1 MNIVI
6 TGASRGIG
14 FETAKRLASL
24 GDNNIVAISRDEA
37 KLKELKNAC
46 IRENVQAHL
55 YPIPFN
61 LEDTALVETQ
71 LLAKV
76 KQYVTSIDIIINNAG
91 ALVNRPFEL
100 LAAAEMLRM
109 INVNLM
115 APALV
120 VKTLLPMLSR
130 PAHVVNISS
139 MGGFQGSVKFPG
151 LSMYSAT
158 KAGLASLTECLA
170 EEFKDKQVSFNC
182 LALGAVQTEMLGEA
196 FPGLVAPLRAHEMA
210 ELVADFAINGNR
222 FFNGKVIPV
231 SKATP

>member
-14 FETAKRLASL
+14 FETAKRFASL
-24 GDNNIVAISRDEA
+24 GDNNIVAISRDEV

-46 IRENVQAHL
+46 IRENIQAHL
-55 YPIPFN
+55 YPLAFN
-61 LEDTALVETQ
+61 IEDAAAVETE
-71 LLAKV
+71 LLSKV
-76 KQYVTSIDIIINNAG
+76 KQLVPSVDIVINNAG
-91 ALVNRPFEL
+91 ALVNKPFEL
-100 LAAAEMLRM
+100 MPAHDMQRM

-120 VKTLLPMLSR
+120 VKTLLPILSK
-130 PAHVVNISS
+130 PAHIVNISS

-170 EEFKDKQVSFNC
+170 EEFKNKQISVNC
-182 LALGAVQTEMLGEA
+182 LALGAVQTEMLNEA
-196 FPGLVAPLRAHEMA
+196 FPGLTAPLKANEMA
-210 ELVADFAINGNR
+210 EYVAEFAMNGNKY
-222 FFNGKVIPV
+222 FNGKVIPV
-231 SKATP
+231 SKTTP